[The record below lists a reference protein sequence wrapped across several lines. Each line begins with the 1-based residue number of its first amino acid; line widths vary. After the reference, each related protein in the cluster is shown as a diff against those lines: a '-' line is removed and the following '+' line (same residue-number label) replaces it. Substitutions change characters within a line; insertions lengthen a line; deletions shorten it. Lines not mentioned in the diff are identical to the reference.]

1 LAKNLNILHL
11 VQEYAPAIGG
21 MSEVV
26 KQLSERLVSMGHSV
40 TVATGINTERKSD
53 IINGVKIISF
63 SITGNYVMG
72 YKGNTKEYE
81 DFLLNSKFDVVTLF
95 AAQQWATDIA
105 LPILTKIQGKKV
117 FVPTGFSY
125 FYNPIYSSYYEK
137 MKVWMKQFDANV
149 FLSNDYRDINFAKE
163 NSITKNYLIPNGAA
177 EEEFDKPIEI
187 DIRKKLNIPENSFLI
202 LHVGSFTGAKGQPE
216 AVKIFLKANIPNAV
230 LLLAGHKN
238 NLFRKLFTSHYR
250 FILLNLKKIFK
261 RKKIIITELNRQET
275 IDAYKTAD
283 LFLFPSNIECSPIVL
298 FECMAAKIPF
308 ASSDVGN
315 AKEIAQWGGNGF
327 ILPTEKDEIE
337 WGKIKIDESAKMLE
351 EIVSDKETLNQMAKN
366 GYKAWKN
373 SYTWQKIAQQYEKLY
388 LSLSQTD

>member
-1 LAKNLNILHL
+1 M

-40 TVATGINTERKSD
+40 TVATGINSERKSD

-72 YKGNTKEYE
+72 YKGNIKEYE

-125 FYNPIYSSYYEK
+125 FYNPTYTTYYEK
-137 MKVWMKQFDANV
+137 MKVWIKQFDANI

-163 NSITKNYLIPNGAA
+163 NGITKNYLIPNGAA

-187 DIRKKLNIPENSFLI
+187 DVRKKLNIPANSFLI
-202 LHVGSFTGAKGQPE
+202 LHVGSFTGAKGHPE

-275 IDAYKTAD
+275 IDAYKTSD

-315 AKEIAQWGGNGF
+315 AEEIAQWGGNGF

-351 EIVSDKETLNQMAKN
+351 EIVSNKENLNQMAKN
-366 GYKAWKN
+366 GYTAWKN
-373 SYTWQKIAQQYEKLY
+373 NYTWQKIALQYEKLY
-388 LSLSQTD
+388 LTLSQTD